1 VFSSDV
7 YAKKDFQ
14 SQAKFDYENNEHFN
28 SVYVLNCIETIY
40 ENIILHLQIMKG
52 HLLFLK
58 NIYFPLNDLVKITN
72 RTNIDL
78 IAWLM
83 K

>member
-1 VFSSDV
+1 VFSGDV
-7 YAKKDFQ
+7 YAKKIF
-14 SQAKFDYENNEHFN
+14 K
-28 SVYVLNCIETIY
+28 VKLN
-40 ENIILHLQIMKG
+40 LIMKTTK

-72 RTNIDL
+72 RANIDR